1 MCACVHVIE
10 RCSLYYKSNTWQ
22 SRVGCPFF
30 VFNVR
35 KSGTTGN
42 RRWNSVLEMSA
53 GKKGGWG
60 ASPFFGEFFF
70 TEQRHVI
77 QSHWDRLPAC
87 TAAVNHHKC
96 LNMSPRVS
104 HLQVVLLLLQ
114 SLEAAAVWLTLDRHV
129 CLLLQDVQ
137 TQLLAAAQA
146 LLHAHQQAGMLVRRK
161 VIMSTHSVSL
171 SRYT

>member
-1 MCACVHVIE
+1 MEQRAGDECRKE
-10 RCSLYYKSNTWQ
+10 R
-22 SRVGCPFF
+22 RVGGGFP
-30 VFNVR
+30 VFWWV
-35 KSGTTGN
+35 
-42 RRWNSVLEMSA
+42 
-53 GKKGGWG
+53 
-60 ASPFFGEFFF
+60 FFF
-70 TEQRHVI
+70 IEQRHII

-87 TAAVNHHKC
+87 TAAVNHYKC
-96 LNMSPRVS
+96 LSMSPRVS

-146 LLHAHQQAGMLVRRK
+146 LLHTHQQAGMLARRK

>member
-1 MCACVHVIE
+1 
-10 RCSLYYKSNTWQ
+10 
-22 SRVGCPFF
+22 
-30 VFNVR
+30 
-35 KSGTTGN
+35 
-42 RRWNSVLEMSA
+42 
-53 GKKGGWG
+53 
-60 ASPFFGEFFF
+60 
-70 TEQRHVI
+70 
-77 QSHWDRLPAC
+77 
-87 TAAVNHHKC
+87 
-96 LNMSPRVS
+96 MSPCVS

-146 LLHAHQQAGMLVRRK
+146 LLHAHQQAGMLARRK